1 MCVRIMSADGDARI
15 ELLNFFRP
23 QEKFQL
29 YHTIFPSLF
38 LHKGKLDVEELC
50 LPNSWSYK

>member
-15 ELLNFFRP
+15 ELVNFFRP